1 MADKTAESSS
11 EILDEPQEELIYL
24 NESYS
29 GEENEK
35 EKIWLKERIP
45 IVHHLAIAQI
55 LFAIMSMC
63 ISAFVLACKP
73 CETYQSAGSGVW
85 CPVFFLVLGAMCRGN
100 KDDMHSYKIIC
111 TFGLVSAYFAIL
123 MIVIETIE
131 CVSAFQDSPQN
142 LISATMHI
150 ILFVIAAVEFVLIV
164 ATICLHKRRKFSEEG
179 KSYDLVKSSTD
190 DCISTRLHALS

>member
-45 IVHHLAIAQI
+45 IVHNLAIAQI

-63 ISAFVLACKP
+63 ISAFILACKP

-100 KDDMHSYKIIC
+100 KDDMHSYKI
-111 TFGLVSAYFAIL
+111 
-123 MIVIETIE
+123 
-131 CVSAFQDSPQN
+131 
-142 LISATMHI
+142 SATMHI
-150 ILFVIAAVEFVLIV
+150 ILFVIAAAEFVLIV

-179 KSYDLVKSSTD
+179 KSYDLVMSSTD